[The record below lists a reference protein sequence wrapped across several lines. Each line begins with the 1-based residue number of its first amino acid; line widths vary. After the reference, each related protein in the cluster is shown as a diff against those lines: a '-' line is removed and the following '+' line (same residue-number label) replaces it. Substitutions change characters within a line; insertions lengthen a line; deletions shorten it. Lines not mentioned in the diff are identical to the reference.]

1 MPGKTILQIQVIQN
15 LWQWEVNK
23 MEQKRLT
30 EKLGKDQVPTLLWHG
45 TRTVKPSLLYE
56 SQEGFDKRHSK
67 NGMWGEAIY
76 FALNASY
83 SHGYHHV
90 DSKGC

>member
-45 TRTVKPSLLYE
+45 TKNNKPSLIYE
-56 SQEGFDKRHSK
+56 SQEGFDKR
-67 NGMWGEAIY
+67 
-76 FALNASY
+76 Y
-83 SHGYHHV
+83 S
-90 DSKGC
+90 